1 MLIKVEIP
9 NTLIFQKAMLTLL
22 GGTLAF
28 IESLPILESLLV
40 INIDRKSNNQ
50 STSMVS
56 SDTQRA
62 ENNASQECIA
72 TKNVLPSRQNTFL
85 STFLSI
91 LLSFFL
97 PFFLFRGQN
106 HNIFAVDILP

>member
-1 MLIKVEIP
+1 
-9 NTLIFQKAMLTLL
+9 MLTL
-22 GGTLAF
+22 GMLAF

-72 TKNVLPSRQNTFL
+72 TKNVLQSRQNTFL
-85 STFLSI
+85 CPSI
-91 LLSFFL
+91 SGSPTLKFFECL
-97 PFFLFRGQN
+97 ATQ
-106 HNIFAVDILP
+106 

>member
-1 MLIKVEIP
+1 
-9 NTLIFQKAMLTLL
+9 MLTL
-22 GGTLAF
+22 GMLAF

-72 TKNVLPSRQNTFL
+72 TKNVLQSRQNTFL

-91 LLSFFL
+91 PTSSSW
-97 PFFLFRGQN
+97 PFFLS
-106 HNIFAVDILP
+106 